1 MGAFVCPLSEAVCCM
16 PLERLRR
23 RVKVRTTSLTVRT
36 ETKTKD
42 NVFVRISLVVQY
54 RLLRSGGGGLAE
66 HAVAATYKV
75 CWSGERHGSIQS
87 FPTTHVV

>member
-1 MGAFVCPLSEAVCCM
+1 M

-75 CWSGERHGSIQS
+75 CWWGERHGSIQS